1 MNLKNKI
8 NVVCNILKD
17 KKVAIGFSGGAD
29 STLIAYLSSK
39 VAADTLAITIDN
51 HLLPTGFVEHT
62 KKTAES
68 FGIRHVIVDID
79 FYKHENFL
87 END

>member
-1 MNLKNKI
+1 MDLEDKI
-8 NVVCNILKD
+8 EIVENILRD

-51 HLLPTGFVEHT
+51 HLMPTDFIENT
-62 KKTAES
+62 RKAAES
-68 FGIRHVIVDID
+68 FGIRHEIVDID
-79 FYKHENFL
+79 F
-87 END
+87 